1 MLYSLVVHLNNG
13 IERVTV
19 YQTTNSKRIEVLM
32 VAFLGYFK
40 AGLSPG
46 WHSIS
51 TLSHDLGHSCICTWK
66 NAVATG
72 SC

>member
-1 MLYSLVVHLNNG
+1 MLYSLVVYLNNG

-19 YQTTNSKRIEVLM
+19 YETTSSKRIEVLM

-40 AGLSPG
+40 VGLSPG
-46 WHSIS
+46 WHSIFYTVS
-51 TLSHDLGHSCICTWK
+51 DLGHSCICTWQ

-72 SC
+72 YC